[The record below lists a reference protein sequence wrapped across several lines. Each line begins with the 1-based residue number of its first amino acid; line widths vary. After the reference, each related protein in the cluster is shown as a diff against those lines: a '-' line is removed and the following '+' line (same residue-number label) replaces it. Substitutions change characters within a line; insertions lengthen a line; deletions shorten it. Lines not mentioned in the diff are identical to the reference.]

1 MAAPPPL
8 EPRRTLSAPSISV
21 EDTSYEEPLE
31 DIQSDPPSPEQT
43 LPKRRTEPP
52 PEQQRRPHRRRTPG
66 PDWNTPWDPADWK
79 DGRVLVIDYLGRSDE
94 DGKRRISAQ
103 EIRSVKG
110 LRTLL
115 ENRSLRASSILRV
128 IHVQNASWANNY
140 LLRKFNME
148 HDDDIVGTAFGR
160 WARFERPQQR
170 AGKPVLNARTFR
182 PQRDPWRGISRCA
195 FGLDYLKHYDAR
207 KYNKDADDEKVK
219 MMELNTYD
227 PFETPV
233 YGYDVFVQRVSVYVQ
248 HSEPREEQPDV
259 HGGDFEMPMR
269 NPYNQE
275 EYSEY
280 KRLKKQYEHR
290 NHHYKEANG
299 NNGHGYFPHLEELDN
314 GSTVILFENSQS
326 NSPED
331 TLIQARNEI
340 EARWR
345 RLPFYLKKEQKVT
358 DDQLAVECMD
368 LVLKDIF
375 KAITVGWER
384 FMHACETHVSILED
398 KIYEN
403 PADESRAPELWI
415 NSSLWL
421 KVEKL
426 IYLHID
432 LAKDVRN
439 MMKDVTGDEG
449 PEEWI
454 SQSAEEFDKIANSVS
469 EDLIKPTQNLSD
481 MMYKSVEIRDSRLG
495 LQLDTSMWRLSWITF
510 IFLPLTFISGF
521 FGMNV
526 DIFSKDENNPEL
538 KWYFI
543 VTVPLM
549 VLVVLFWLFFKRA
562 GPGLDNDPTDSQ
574 RGVYEHLFHEFSDN
588 YPRVWAREGPRQHVA
603 AVERDQG
610 GSAFN
615 RLKWRLVR
623 HWFNPDRTIRAKGY
637 NPADD
642 LSLYARFK
650 RQMARRWLRELEND
664 ERERAVQLQDAQAE
678 RQLDD
683 LSPSPR
689 YDRGG
694 NGNSTN
700 NSSAYDLGPA
710 LEAGTINPPESE
722 GPLVDT
728 RSSRA
733 SSNSPKLRPTQ
744 ELAYLATQAAAEAEP
759 VAVPAM
765 RRMRSSSSGGGHG
778 RSGSDGRPGSSG
790 LDAAMVEVEMSDV
803 GGNSGDEGQG
813 QGQQQQ
819 REVVGRGRGGAGV
832 VADRLHVG
840 FRPSGGG
847 GGAGGGGF

>member
-1 MAAPPPL
+1 MTTPPL
-8 EPRRTLSAPSISV
+8 EPRRTFSAPSISV

-31 DIQSDPPSPEQT
+31 DIQSEDPPSPEQT

-52 PEQQRRPHRRRTPG
+52 PEHQRYSRPHRRRSPG
-66 PDWNTPWDPADWK
+66 PDWNTPWDPSDWK
-79 DGRVLVIDYLGRSDE
+79 DGRVLVIDYLGRRWTGDD

-103 EIRSVKG
+103 EIRSLKG
-110 LRTLL
+110 LRSLL

-128 IHVQNASWANNY
+128 VHVQNASWANNY

-170 AGKPVLNARTFR
+170 AGKPVLNARAFR

-195 FGLDYLKHYDAR
+195 FGLDYLKQYDAR
-207 KYNKDADDEKVK
+207 KYNRDADDEKVK
-219 MMELNTYD
+219 MMELNAYD
-227 PFETPV
+227 AFETPV
-233 YGYDVFVQRVSVYVQ
+233 YGHDVFVQRLSVYVQ
-248 HSEPREEQPDV
+248 HSEPQDQQPEL
-259 HGGDFEMPMR
+259 HTGDFEMPMR

-280 KRLKKQYEHR
+280 RRLKKQYEHHSSR
-290 NHHYKEANG
+290 HKEANG
-299 NNGHGYFPHLEELDN
+299 NSRRSTGYFPHLEELDN
-314 GSTVILFENSQS
+314 GSTIIIFENSQS

-345 RLPFYLKKEQKVT
+345 RLPFYLKKEQKAT
-358 DDQLAVECMD
+358 DEQLAVECMD
-368 LVLKDIF
+368 LVLKDVF

-384 FMHACETHVSILED
+384 FMRACETHVSILED

-439 MMKDVTGDEG
+439 MMGDVTGDEG
-449 PEEWI
+449 PDEWI

-526 DIFSKDENNPEL
+526 DVFSKDENNPEL

-549 VLVVLFWLFFKRA
+549 VTVVLFWLFFKRA

-588 YPRVWAREGPRQHVA
+588 YPRVWAREGPRQQRSI
-603 AVERDQG
+603 ERKG
-610 GSAFN
+610 NVLA
-615 RLKWRLVR
+615 RLKWKLVK
-623 HWFNPDRTIRAKGY
+623 HWFDPDRTIRAKGY

-650 RQMARRWLRELEND
+650 RKMARRWLRELEND
-664 ERERAVQLQDAQAE
+664 AREQAVRLQDAAAE
-678 RQLDD
+678 QHLDN
-683 LSPSPR
+683 LAGASAA
-689 YDRGG
+689 
-694 NGNSTN
+694 NANNSNDASSTTS
-700 NSSAYDLGPA
+700 NSSAFDLAPA
-710 LEAGTINPPESE
+710 MEAGTVNPSVLGSD

-728 RSSRA
+728 RNNSSA
-733 SSNSPKLRPTQ
+733 AAAPSSSSSSPSPKLRPTQ
-744 ELAYLATQAAAEAEP
+744 ELAYLATQAAAEGEP
-759 VAVPAM
+759 PW
-765 RRMRSSSSGGGHG
+765 SSSSAE
-778 RSGSDGRPGSSG
+778 R
-790 LDAAMVEVEMSDV
+790 
-803 GGNSGDEGQG
+803 
-813 QGQQQQ
+813 
-819 REVVGRGRGGAGV
+819 
-832 VADRLHVG
+832 
-840 FRPSGGG
+840 
-847 GGAGGGGF
+847 